1 MRSSLRF
8 LGSFLGH
15 LQTSASNIALKL
27 QELITYL
34 VDHYS
39 HRFAEIDYVETF
51 KLLHIKYEQQQVR
64 SVGVVG

>member
-1 MRSSLRF
+1 
-8 LGSFLGH
+8 
-15 LQTSASNIALKL
+15 
-27 QELITYL
+27 L

>member
-1 MRSSLRF
+1 MKSAFSRLLPWPSS
-8 LGSFLGH
+8 
-15 LQTSASNIALKL
+15 TSASNIALKL